1 MKYGLIYYRDTDNI
15 GDDILSYA
23 AKRFLPR
30 VDYYIDREEMDV
42 FVPEETEPVAAILN
56 GWYLHY
62 NYTFP
67 PSSYII
73 PLFVGTHFG
82 RDQMIFGDYSFL
94 DGNASKYLQMNE
106 PIGCRDTNTLSV
118 MKEKGIDS
126 YFSGCLTLTLQPFE
140 DVTKTCAV
148 ILTDVS
154 QEVETYVGNLLPNQD
169 MIYKTHIIPK
179 EDRGEVWDIREK
191 RVKEILRLYQGAQLV
206 ITTRLHCALPAIALG
221 TPVILVGKF
230 DEDFYDRIADYAGY
244 CRCFDTKDILTGK
257 ADDII
262 RHPIPNQNIEE
273 IRGELVKACE
283 GFIGRM
289 EETEQIDL
297 PERRRYTDLY
307 VERTVYMRRVIQR
320 LLEERAILENQC
332 GQDRENLNK
341 LLSISQTLFWENER
355 LQRELEQK

>member
-23 AKRFLPR
+23 AKQFLPG

-67 PSSYII
+67 PSPYII

-82 RDQMIFGDYSFL
+82 RDQMVFGDYSFL
-94 DGNASKYLQMNE
+94 DGSASKYLRMSE
-106 PIGCRDTNTLSV
+106 PVGCRDTNTLTV
-118 MKEKGIDS
+118 MREKGIES
-126 YFSGCLTLTLQPFE
+126 YFSGCLTLTLQPFA
-140 DVTKTCAV
+140 DVVKTQAV
-148 ILTDVS
+148 ILTDVP
-154 QEVETYVGNLLPNQD
+154 QEIETYVADLLPD
-169 MIYKTHIIPK
+169 RDIIYKTHTIPK

-191 RVKEILRLYQGAQLV
+191 RVKESLRLYQGAQLV

-221 TPVILVGKF
+221 TPVILVGNF

-244 CRCFDTKDILTGK
+244 CGCFDAKDILAGK

-262 RHPIPNQNIEE
+262 RHPVPNQNIEE
-273 IRGELVKACE
+273 IRHKLVQTCE
-283 GFIGRM
+283 GFISRM
-289 EETEQIDL
+289 EDGEELDL
-297 PERRRYTDLY
+297 PERTRYMDLY
-307 VERTVYMRRVIQR
+307 VERTGHMRRVIKR
-320 LLEERAILENQC
+320 LLEERAVLENQC

-341 LLSISQTLFWENER
+341 LLCISQTLLQEKER
-355 LQRELEQK
+355 LQRELEKK